1 MLACTSASLCE
12 MKLTVTSFLLQLEFG
27 ILLQLFLAT
36 ISLDCGL
43 TLWFQSLF
51 HCNQIF
57 VTEKLVFV
65 VKFAWNFRA
74 DCSTWNMGRFLLPSF
89 AWNF

>member
-1 MLACTSASLCE
+1 M
-12 MKLTVTSFLLQLEFG
+12 
-27 ILLQLFLAT
+27 

-74 DCSTWNMGRFLLPSF
+74 DWAGFCCDHLLGIF
-89 AWNF
+89 EQII